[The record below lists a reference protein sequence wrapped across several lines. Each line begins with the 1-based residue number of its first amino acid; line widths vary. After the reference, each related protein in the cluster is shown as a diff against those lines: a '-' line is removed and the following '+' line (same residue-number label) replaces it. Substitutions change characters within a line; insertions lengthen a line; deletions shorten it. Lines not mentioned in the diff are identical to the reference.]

1 MGDRTTGYDQTRD
14 PRTGRPPLAS
24 DAERIREERIKQAQ
38 GQDPA
43 SEGHE
48 ADADQNQA
56 SDTSDD
62 AVTVE
67 ETDELVED
75 TPSEDDEDEVAVE
88 IAVDD
93 LESTEDQ
100 DKR

>member
-24 DAERIREERIKQAQ
+24 DAERIRQERIRQAE

-48 ADADQNQA
+48 GAPDQHQALDA
-56 SDTSDD
+56 SEDT
-62 AVTVE
+62 VTVE
-67 ETDELVED
+67 GTDELVED
-75 TPSEDDEDEVAVE
+75 TSSDDDDDEVAVE

-93 LESTEDQ
+93 LEFTEDQ